1 MRISD
6 WSSDVCSSDL
16 VYIVHIPSN
25 RPARLRQHVGARM
38 PAHAASTGY
47 VLLAYQ
53 DEIQRNAYLAQ
64 APFPAFTPK
73 TPVTAEALQAHFTEV
88 IENGYGIAEDAISFG
103 NIAIA
108 VPVREHHRRPLA
120 PNHSPAASTPQN

>member
-1 MRISD
+1 
-6 WSSDVCSSDL
+6 
-16 VYIVHIPSN
+16 
-25 RPARLRQHVGARM
+25 M

-103 NIAIA
+103 TIAIA
-108 VPVREHHRRPLA
+108 VPVRDHHGRA
-120 PNHSPAASTPQN
+120 VAAINCSADSTPIDKETLNRSRSEERREGKEGV

>member
-1 MRISD
+1 
-6 WSSDVCSSDL
+6 
-16 VYIVHIPSN
+16 
-25 RPARLRQHVGARM
+25 M

-103 NIAIA
+103 TIAIA
-108 VPVREHHRRPLA
+108 VPVRDHHGRAVAAINCSADRSEEHTSELQSLMRSSYAVFCL
-120 PNHSPAASTPQN
+120 Q